1 MHWHGQYYKIAIFII
16 KETYVWTT
24 VIVLAFLCALNV
36 DGLKSDVPYFEP
48 RENNVS
54 FHTGSTATLMC
65 SIIGLQTRIVVWR
78 RMSEPSPLTIGDF
91 VYSQDSRISIRRV
104 VKQNEWNLIIK
115 DVRPADAGVYE
126 CAVSS
131 REKYKRLVLLRV
143 TGTYSN
149 LSRKSY
155 SYENDILLSQPQ
167 VNVTGNDF
175 VSKGQT
181 ILLTCNAT
189 GEDHAPDTVDWF
201 INGLKVDKKNMP
213 RVRVYN
219 KVDIYRRTLLSTLE
233 IRRSLMSDAGVYICR
248 GPDEKNSKL
257 TVHILDEEKSIIDKR
272 GDFLPSSE
280 HGFVNDSSAAS
291 YLFQWTAKCLVSCV
305 FATWFTHIWFI
316 T

>member
-1 MHWHGQYYKIAIFII
+1 MHWHGQYYKIAFFII
-16 KETYVWTT
+16 EEFHVWIT
-24 VIVLAFLCALNV
+24 VILLTFLCALHV

-104 VKQNEWNLIIK
+104 VKQNEWNLVIK
-115 DVRPADAGVYE
+115 DVRPDDAGVYE

-131 REKYKRLVLLRV
+131 REKYKRLVLLRI
-143 TGTYSN
+143 TGTYRN
-149 LSRKSY
+149 LSRTSY
-155 SYENDILLSQPQ
+155 TYENDILLSKPR
-167 VNVTGNDF
+167 VNVSGNDF

-189 GEDHAPDTVDWF
+189 GEDHAPDRVDWF

-219 KVDIYRRTLLSTLE
+219 EVDIYRRTLLSKLE
-233 IRRSLMSDAGVYICR
+233 IRRSLMSDTGVYICR
-248 GPDEKNSKL
+248 GPDEKTSKI
-257 TVHILDEEKSIIDKR
+257 TIHILDEEKSIIDKR

-280 HGFVNDSSAAS
+280 HGFVNDSSVPC
-291 YLFQWTAKCLVSCV
+291 YLFQWTANCLVICV
-305 FATWFTHIWFI
+305 SATWFTHIWFI